1 MGYTCTVC
9 GAYHDSELRDIRMT
23 LPEPVFRLDEQARDE
38 RAWVGEDS
46 SVLHGDDGER
56 YFVRGLLELP
66 LRNADDRF
74 AYGVWVEVD
83 AGEFAVL
90 GELWHDPEGHRHEPV
105 TGTLANELTP
115 YRDTVGLP
123 VGLRLRDVRVLPLVE
138 LSAGEHPLVRDQRA
152 GISDHHAHEL
162 GAAAR

>member
-9 GAYHDSELRDIRMT
+9 GAYHDSEVRDIRMT
-23 LPEPVFRLDEQARDE
+23 LPDPVFQLDEEEREA

-46 SVLHGDDGER
+46 SVLRDDEGER

-74 AYGVWVEVD
+74 AYGVWVEVG
-83 AGEFAVL
+83 GEDFSAL
-90 GELWHDPEGHRHEPV
+90 GELWRDPDGQRHEPFA
-105 TGTLANELTP
+105 GTLANELAP

-123 VGLRLRDVRVLPLVE
+123 VGLSLREVE
-138 LSAGEHPLVRDQRA
+138 LLPRVELVAGEHPLAHDQRA

-162 GAAAR
+162 GAAVG

>member
-1 MGYTCTVC
+1 MGYTCSVC
-9 GAYHDSELRDIRMT
+9 GAYHDDEVRDIRMT
-23 LPEPVFRLDEQARDE
+23 LPEPVFRLDERERAE

-46 SVLHGDDGER
+46 SVLRDDGGER

-74 AYGVWVEVD
+74 AYGVWVEVGED
-83 AGEFAVL
+83 DFSALDKLWRDPDGHLHAPFAG
-90 GELWHDPEGHRHEPV
+90 R
-105 TGTLANELTP
+105 LANELTP
-115 YRDTVGLP
+115 YRGTVGLP

-138 LSAGEHPLVRDQRA
+138 LETGDHPLVRDQLA

-162 GAAAR
+162 GAAVP

>member
-1 MGYTCTVC
+1 VGYTCTVC
-9 GAYHDSELRDIRMT
+9 GAYHDSEVRDIRMS
-23 LPEPVFRLDEQARDE
+23 LPEAVFRLDEDERDE

-46 SVLHGDDGER
+46 SVLHDDEGER

-74 AYGVWVEVD
+74 AYGVWVELD
-83 AGEFAVL
+83 AADFTAL
-90 GELWHDPEGHRHEPV
+90 GELWRDPDGHRHEPFA
-105 TGTLANELTP
+105 GTLASELTP

-123 VGLRLRDVRVLPLVE
+123 VDLWLREVELLPRVE
-138 LSAGEHPLVRDQRA
+138 LSAGEHPLVRDQHA

-162 GAAAR
+162 GAVVG